1 MEAHFWHNLWETNNT
16 GWHLSDVNPFLVEF
30 FGQLKLADNS
40 RVFVPLCGKTH
51 DIGWLLSQ
59 GHRVV
64 GAELNE
70 SAIKELFSS
79 LSLEPTVEKVG
90 NFTLYSAQSI
100 DIFVGD
106 IFELT
111 KPLLG
116 EVDAIY
122 DRGALVALPTEMRLD
137 YTTLLKNI
145 ATSIPQLVINYEYD
159 QNLLEGPPFSISK
172 SELEAHYK
180 DVYDVTL
187 LKSFKLDA
195 GPFKEIGAYE
205 NIWLLT

>member
-30 FGQLKLADNS
+30 FGQLELADNS
-40 RVFVPLCGKTH
+40 RIFVPLCGKTH
-51 DIGWLLSQ
+51 DIGWLLAQ

-70 SAIKELFSS
+70 SAIKELFAS
-79 LSLEPTVEKVG
+79 LSLEPSVEKVG

-106 IFELT
+106 IVELT
-111 KPLLG
+111 KALLG

-122 DRGALVALPTEMRLD
+122 DRGALVALPAEMRLD
-137 YTTLLKNI
+137 YTTLLKNL
-145 ATSIPQLVINYEYD
+145 APSTPQLVINYEYD

-180 DVYDVTL
+180 DAYDVTL
-187 LKSFKLDA
+187 LKSFKLDD
-195 GPFKEIGAYE
+195 GPFKTIGAYE
-205 NIWLLT
+205 NIWLLK